1 MNNTESFSFHRH
13 WVEMKEAMVMKV
25 LTQWWNGR
33 HQNTRHDEI
42 YQTSEIINELNINWN
57 RKMMSKE
64 IWKTVN
70 QKVCPLCEESAVH
83 NGKNLGNGKFGARGR
98 TMSDKILLRQISML
112 FMAAD
117 DKVHMRLS
125 SIARTLPDVGGTEM
139 LLSTRGRFV
148 AGPTLTDL
156 WTWDTK
162 WHHLYHECFKFDF
175 SSMMRWQCFFV
186 QCPWSI
192 FLL

>member
-1 MNNTESFSFHRH
+1 
-13 WVEMKEAMVMKV
+13 
-25 LTQWWNGR
+25 
-33 HQNTRHDEI
+33 
-42 YQTSEIINELNINWN
+42 
-57 RKMMSKE
+57 
-64 IWKTVN
+64 
-70 QKVCPLCEESAVH
+70 
-83 NGKNLGNGKFGARGR
+83 LGNGKFGARGR

-156 WTWDTK
+156 
-162 WHHLYHECFKFDF
+162 
-175 SSMMRWQCFFV
+175 
-186 QCPWSI
+186 
-192 FLL
+192 